1 RLALR
6 GYFAAGN
13 VAVPKDSADSG
24 EKQMSYYDPLETRDP
39 DEREADLMDK
49 LARQVAHAKETT
61 PYYFHTLAGINPFD
75 CVTREALARLPLTR
89 KRDLIE
95 LQQKTP
101 PFGGL
106 NSLPRHKAK
115 RVFASPGP
123 IYEFQG
129 KDIDPWRMARV
140 LYAAGFR
147 DGDLI
152 HNCFSYHFTPGAFI
166 FEGGARKLGCAV
178 FPGGTGQTEQ
188 QVQAIAALRPDGY
201 VGTPSFLR
209 IIVEKAEEIG
219 ADIGSLQKAC
229 VSGEALPGITRQ
241 WLSERG
247 ISVRQCYAT
256 ADIGAIAYE
265 TEAEAGLVVEEEL
278 LVEIV
283 RPGTGDPVEPGEVGE
298 VVVTTFNPD
307 CPLIRFATG
316 DLSALL
322 PGRSPCGRSNIRLKG
337 WLGRADQTTKVK
349 GMFVHP
355 EQVAEI
361 SRRHPEIHRMRLV
374 VDNPGGQ
381 DRMVLHCEIDK
392 VSEAGGEAL
401 DRAVVASLR
410 EVTKLRGEVAF
421 SAPGGL
427 PNDGK
432 VIEDS
437 RIY

>member
-1 RLALR
+1 
-6 GYFAAGN
+6 
-13 VAVPKDSADSG
+13 
-24 EKQMSYYDPLETRDP
+24 MSFYDPLETRDP

-49 LARQVAHAKETT
+49 LVRQVAHAKETT
-61 PYYFHTLAGINPFD
+61 HHYFSTLAGINPFE
-75 CVTREALARLPLTR
+75 CTTREALARLPLTR

-95 LQQKTP
+95 LQKKHP

-106 NSLPRHKAK
+106 NALPRHKAK

-123 IYEFQG
+123 IYELQG
-129 KDIDPWRMARV
+129 MAMDHWRMARV
-140 LYAAGFR
+140 LHAAGFR
-147 DGDLI
+147 NGDLI

-188 QVQAIAALRPDGY
+188 QVQAIADLRPNGY

-209 IIVEKAEEIG
+209 IIVEKAEELG
-219 ADIGSLQKAC
+219 ADVSSLQKAC
-229 VSGEALPGITRQ
+229 VSGEALPGVTRD
-241 WLSERG
+241 WLKARG
-247 ISVRQCYAT
+247 ITVRQCYAT

-265 TEAEAGLVVEEEL
+265 TEAEAGLVIEEEL

-283 RPGTGDPVEPGEVGE
+283 RPGTGDPVAPGEVGE

-307 CPLIRFATG
+307 YPLIRFATG
-316 DLSALL
+316 DLSAFL
-322 PGRSPCGRSNIRLKG
+322 PGRSPCGRSNQRLKG

-355 EQVAEI
+355 EQVAEVAK
-361 SRRHPEIHRMRLV
+361 RHPELGRLRLV
-374 VDNPGGQ
+374 VDNPDGQ
-381 DRMVLHCEIDK
+381 DRMLLKCEQGGGHADLDK
-392 VSEAGGEAL
+392 
-401 DRAVVASLR
+401 AVAASLR
-410 EVTKLRGEVAF
+410 EVTKLRGEVVF
-421 SAPGGL
+421 VAPESL

-437 RIY
+437 RVY

>member
-1 RLALR
+1 
-6 GYFAAGN
+6 
-13 VAVPKDSADSG
+13 
-24 EKQMSYYDPLETRDP
+24 MSYYDPLETRDP

-61 PYYFHTLAGINPFD
+61 HYYFQSLAGVNPFE
-75 CVTREALARLPLTR
+75 CATREALAKLPLTR

-95 LQQKTP
+95 LQKKTP

-106 NSLPRHKAK
+106 NALPRHKAK

-123 IYEFQG
+123 IYEMQG
-129 KDIDPWRMARV
+129 RDTDPWRMARV

-147 DGDLI
+147 DGDLV
-152 HNCFSYHFTPGAFI
+152 HNCFSYHFTPGAFLM
-166 FEGGARKLGCAV
+166 EGGARKLGCAV

-188 QVQAIAALRPDGY
+188 QVQAMVDLKPEAY
-201 VGTPSFLR
+201 TGTPYFLR
-209 IIVEKAEEIG
+209 IIVEKAEEMG
-219 ADIGSLQKAC
+219 ADIGSLRKAC
-229 VSGEALPGITRQ
+229 VSGEALPGVTRQ
-241 WLSERG
+241 WLGERG

-265 TEAEAGLVVEEEL
+265 TDAEEGMVVEEGV

-298 VVVTTFNPD
+298 VVVTTFDPD
-307 CPLIRFATG
+307 YPLIRFATG
-316 DLSALL
+316 DLSAIL

-337 WLGRADQTTKVK
+337 WMGRADQTTKIK

-355 EQVAEI
+355 EQVAQI
-361 SRRHPEIHRMRLV
+361 AGRHPEIHRMRLV

-381 DRMVLHCEIDK
+381 DRMVLHCEI
-392 VSEAGGEAL
+392 EAGHEVL
-401 DRAVVASLR
+401 DKAVVNSLR

-421 SAPGGL
+421 ITPGGL

-432 VIEDS
+432 VIEDT
-437 RIY
+437 RTY